1 MMKTTAAAAAPIR
14 HRDSERP
21 PPSGS
26 GAETLGKCSAT
37 RSGVCPDPQWGTD
50 DVFGRSGKNKTMER
64 LDGFLEGKSSRS
76 RAGPPSARAAAER
89 SPSVRYALWYR
100 GASGPRWPGMAVTRQ
115 HPGCPVG
122 PGPGSGCGEEP
133 FNPSV
138 LGTREHWDAA
148 YERELQTFQDIG
160 DAGEIWFGEESMTRI
175 IRWLEKQ
182 KVPLDSSVLDIGT
195 GNGVLLVELAR
206 SGYTNLTGID
216 YSPSAIQLS
225 EKVREKEG
233 MSHIKLKVEDFL
245 APSAELS
252 GFEICIDK
260 GTYDAISL
268 NPDNAVGKRKQYV
281 RSLCSVLKPEGFF
294 LITSCNWTKEELLNE
309 FREGFEILEELPTP
323 KFCFGGR
330 IGNSVTALVFQ
341 RKKVSPSILD
351 KLD

>member
-1 MMKTTAAAAAPIR
+1 MKLR
-14 HRDSERP
+14 KREKNC
-21 PPSGS
+21 GS
-26 GAETLGKCSAT
+26 SFGTGLRLRASHCAH
-37 RSGVCPDPQWGTD
+37 VCP
-50 DVFGRSGKNKTMER
+50 
-64 LDGFLEGKSSRS
+64 
-76 RAGPPSARAAAER
+76 RAASFQCQNYDCR
-89 SPSVRYALWYR
+89 NQDNALIQVFSSINCNILSFPP
-100 GASGPRWPGMAVTRQ
+100 AS
-115 HPGCPVG
+115 
-122 PGPGSGCGEEP
+122 S
-133 FNPSV
+133 
-138 LGTREHWDAA
+138 WDAA
-148 YERELQTFQDIG
+148 YKRELQTFQDIG
-160 DAGEIWFGEESMTRI
+160 DAGEIWFGEESMFRI

-195 GNGVLLVELAR
+195 GNGVLLIELAK
-206 SGYTNLTGID
+206 SGYVNLTGID

-233 MSHIKLKVEDFL
+233 MSNIKLKVEDFL

-260 GTYDAISL
+260 GTFDAISL

-281 RSLCSVLKPEGFF
+281 RSLCSVLNPEGFF

-341 RKKVSPSILD
+341 RKKARPSILD